1 MPPRVALA
9 WLLATGLWSSTF
21 LFIRVGLRDI
31 PPFTFAWVRLAIAA
45 VILGAVASLGA
56 GWRGIGRRAL
66 IDIAAAGV
74 LLLGVN
80 YALVFWGAQFV
91 PSGLVAI
98 LQAGTPVIAL
108 VFGWLLGSERVTAR
122 KAVALITGLAG
133 VIIIFGAEAT
143 ASDAAALAGAAAVF
157 AGSVCV
163 AFSYVWIKT
172 RGHRAPPSAVATV
185 QSVAGLIPLAA
196 MAFVF
201 EGAPAPAT
209 WTTTSWLALLYLAVL
224 ASVVAFWLN
233 YWLLTRMDTSAM
245 LLMGVAEVP
254 IAVALGAIV
263 FGERL
268 PPGTV
273 VGGACILIG
282 VLSALTDTR
291 ATSRSA
297 AP

>member
-1 MPPRVALA
+1 MTLRVALA
-9 WLLATGLWSSTF
+9 WLLATVLWSSTF

-45 VILGAVASLGA
+45 VILGAVASLSV

-66 IDIAAAGV
+66 IDIAAAGL

-98 LQAGTPVIAL
+98 LLAGTPVIAL
-108 VFGWLLGSERVTAR
+108 AFGWLLGSEQVTVR
-122 KAVALITGLAG
+122 KTIALVTGIVG
-133 VIIIFGAEAT
+133 VIVIFGAEAR
-143 ASDAAALAGAAAVF
+143 ASNAAALAGAAAVF

-163 AFSYVWIKT
+163 ALAYVWIKT
-172 RGHRAPPSAVATV
+172 RGHHVPPSAVATV
-185 QSVAGLIPLAA
+185 QSLAGLMLLATL
-196 MAFVF
+196 AFVF
-201 EGAPAPAT
+201 EGPPAPVA
-209 WTTTSWLALLYLAVL
+209 WTTASWLALLYLAVV

-233 YWLLTRMDTSAM
+233 YWLLQRMDTSAM

-268 PPGTV
+268 PPGTA
-273 VGGACILIG
+273 VGAICVLIS
-282 VLSALTDTR
+282 VLGALTGNR
-291 ATSRSA
+291 ATSRTA

>member
-1 MPPRVALA
+1 MPLRVALA
-9 WLLATGLWSSTF
+9 WLLACLLWSSTF
-21 LFIRVGLRDI
+21 LFIKAGLRDI

-45 VILGAVASLGA
+45 IILGTVASVST

-66 IDIAAAGV
+66 ADIAAAGV

-108 VFGWLLGSERVTAR
+108 VFGWWLGSERVTAR
-122 KAVALITGLAG
+122 KIIALVTGLVG
-133 VIIIFGAEAT
+133 VSIIFGAEAK
-143 ASDAAALAGAAAVF
+143 ASSAAALAGAAAVF

-172 RGHRAPPSAVATV
+172 RGHRVPPSAVATV
-185 QSVAGLIPLAA
+185 QSLAGLIPLAA
-196 MAFVF
+196 IAFVF
-201 EGAPAPAT
+201 EGAPAPAA
-209 WTTTSWLALLYLAVL
+209 WTATGWLALLYLAL
-224 ASVVAFWLN
+224 AASVVAFWLN
-233 YWLLTRMDTSAM
+233 YWLLKRMDTSAM

-254 IAVALGAIV
+254 IAVALGAVV

-268 PPGTV
+268 PAGTV
-273 VGGACILIG
+273 VGGACVLISVIG
-282 VLSALTDTR
+282 ALTDTR
-291 ATSRSA
+291 ATSRTA
-297 AP
+297 VP